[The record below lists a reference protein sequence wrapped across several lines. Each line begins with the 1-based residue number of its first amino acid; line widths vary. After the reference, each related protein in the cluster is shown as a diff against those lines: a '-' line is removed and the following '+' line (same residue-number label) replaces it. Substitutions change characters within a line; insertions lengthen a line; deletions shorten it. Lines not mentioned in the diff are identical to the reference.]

1 MPKLS
6 DLEEKDKQI
15 IENELEAK
23 STALGMDSYDS
34 YAGGNDLKLLKDFIG
49 ICADCKSLQYCKTEF
64 GNVFAR
70 CSHYE
75 MRLTGQNRITEC
87 TCHDPK
93 GVLSL
98 QEMYAM
104 AHLID
109 TDPPSVKGFISKDP
123 KFIKKKSK
131 FKVVKRN
138 IKL

>member
-1 MPKLS
+1 MSKLS
-6 DLEEKDKQI
+6 ELEEEDKSR

-23 STALGMDSYDS
+23 SSELGMDSYDS

-49 ICADCKSLQYCKTEF
+49 ICADCKSLQYCKSEF
-64 GNVFAR
+64 GKVFAR

-75 MRLTGQNRITEC
+75 MKLTGQNRIMEC

-104 AHLID
+104 AYLID
-109 TDPPSVKGFISKDP
+109 TDPPGTRGFISKDP
-123 KFIKKKSK
+123 KLMGKKKSN
-131 FKVVKRN
+131 R
-138 IKL
+138 KLRKLKP